1 MEDQERQKVKN
12 DMVTLIQN
20 HYNTCSETLD
30 QLKSDVENNTNDFAR
45 LFRLN

>member
-1 MEDQERQKVKN
+1 
-12 DMVTLIQN
+12 MVTLIQN

-30 QLKSDVENNTNDFAR
+30 QLQIDVENNTNDFAR